1 MRNITMSADEHLIDV
16 ARARAQQKKTTL
28 NAEFRKWLETYTD
41 IASNSIQ
48 RVQTY
53 HSLMSELSDISTG
66 GRKFTLDEM
75 NER

>member
-28 NAEFRKWLETYTD
+28 NAEFRKWLESYTD
-41 IASNSIQ
+41 IASNSKR

-53 HSLMSELSDISTG
+53 RSLMSELSDISTG
-66 GRKFTLDEM
+66 GRKFTRDEM

>member
-16 ARARAQQKKTTL
+16 ARAKAQQKKTTL
-28 NAEFRKWLETYTD
+28 NAEFRKWLESYTNN
-41 IASNSIQ
+41 ASNSKR

-53 HSLMSELSDISTG
+53 RSIMSELSDISTG
-66 GRKFTLDEM
+66 GRKFTRDEM

>member
-16 ARARAQQKKTTL
+16 ARARARQKKTTL
-28 NAEFRKWLETYTD
+28 NSEFRKWLESYTNS
-41 IASNSIQ
+41 ASNSKR

-53 HSLMSELSDISTG
+53 RSLMSELSDISTG
-66 GRKFTLDEM
+66 GRKFTRDEM

>member
-16 ARARAQQKKTTL
+16 ARAQQKKTTL